1 MVRDSDGGGIVM
13 VGDCSLG
20 LEIVV
25 GRKEEGGGRKVW
37 YLCFFPLFPAGK
49 EEFDYVSPSIYFHVS
64 FYVAHVPLQNS
75 SDNRR
80 VNLLSLRIRI

>member
-25 GRKEEGGGRKVW
+25 GRKEEGGGAESMVS
-37 YLCFFPLFPAGK
+37 LLF
-49 EEFDYVSPSIYFHVS
+49 SLIPSWKRGV
-64 FYVAHVPLQNS
+64 
-75 SDNRR
+75 
-80 VNLLSLRIRI
+80 